1 MENLNSFN
9 SYLAYAYF
17 GLSIISVTYV
27 LARTKFRLDNSALIL
42 IIINLSTCLIR
53 IFVNQ
58 EDAKDFLASLALNM
72 QWAAIYFFVFEMR
85 KLEDKLKSEN
95 PIDL

>member
-1 MENLNSFN
+1 
-9 SYLAYAYF
+9 
-17 GLSIISVTYV
+17 
-27 LARTKFRLDNSALIL
+27 
-42 IIINLSTCLIR
+42 
-53 IFVNQ
+53 VNQ